1 MSDPQPITG
10 NTPPPLGAPVGAVVG
25 YCRACGKALDA
36 AAVRAA
42 HGTIYCADHVPADP
56 VPGAAQFSAIHPG
69 AAQAGPASA
78 GPYAGSP
85 YASPYAGGPYAG
97 GAYTSPYANGPYTGG
112 PSASPYTNGAPPPLP
127 HQDVSPGL
135 AFLLGLIPG
144 VGAVYNGQYAKG
156 LVHVVIV
163 GLIIS
168 ILSNG
173 AAEGLEALLGLLLA
187 AFFAYMAFE
196 AYHTA
201 RRRQLGQPV
210 DEFSGV
216 LPGRGGR
223 FPAAPVV
230 VITLGVVFLLS
241 NLQILEIRR
250 LLRYWPVLMIGLG
263 VYMLFARLSGGTNP
277 GGGAPGGPTP
287 NGPAGMGADRRD
299 SK

>member
-1 MSDPQPITG
+1 MSDPQPIPG
-10 NTPPPLGAPVGAVVG
+10 NTPPPLGAPLGSVVG

-42 HGTIYCADHVPADP
+42 HGTIYCPDHVPPDP
-56 VPGAAQFSAIHPG
+56 APAM
-69 AAQAGPASA
+69 AQAGPAST
-78 GPYAGSP
+78 GPPPPFGSSPYPGSP
-85 YASPYAGGPYAG
+85 YASPYAGGPHG
-97 GAYTSPYANGPYTGG
+97 GGPYTSPYSNG
-112 PSASPYTNGAPPPLP
+112 PYTNGAPPPLP

-201 RRRQLGQPV
+201 RRRRLGQPV

-263 VYMLFARLSGGTNP
+263 VYMLFARLSGGPN
-277 GGGAPGGPTP
+277 PGGPTP
-287 NGPAGMGADRRD
+287 GGTGADRHD
-299 SK
+299 SQ